1 MQKLADYIG
10 EFFLKKKLTAVF
22 VVSGGASLHLIHGFE
37 KQKKIKIVCCHHE
50 QACAMAA
57 DGYSR
62 ISGQTGVAL
71 ATSGPGA
78 TNLIT
83 GIAGCFYDSVP
94 AIFITGQVSTFRQS
108 KNPKIRQF
116 GFQETPIIPMCEKIV
131 KYAVQIKNPLNIKYE
146 LEKSLY
152 IANEGRPGPVLID
165 IPDNIQRELIDVS
178 SLDSFSSN
186 LIKSKL
192 KKVSPNIIKKII
204 NKLISSKRPVIIAG
218 WGIHLTKTEEQFLSL
233 INQLKIPVALTWGAA
248 DLIEEKNILKVGTFG
263 THGNRFTNFTVQNA
277 DFILSLGCRLDTKA
291 TGSPPETFAKSAW
304 KTIVDIDLDE
314 LKKYDKSNLNI
325 DCKVNS
331 DLRDFLPIFMN
342 HCLKVKD
349 KIPNFE
355 SWINKIYIWK
365 QKYNP
370 LFESK

>member
-10 EFFLKKKLTAVF
+10 EFFLKKNLTAVF

-131 KYAVQIKNPLNIKYE
+131 KYAVQIKNPLNIKY
-146 LEKSLY
+146 
-152 IANEGRPGPVLID
+152 
-165 IPDNIQRELIDVS
+165 
-178 SLDSFSSN
+178 
-186 LIKSKL
+186 
-192 KKVSPNIIKKII
+192 
-204 NKLISSKRPVIIAG
+204 
-218 WGIHLTKTEEQFLSL
+218 
-233 INQLKIPVALTWGAA
+233 
-248 DLIEEKNILKVGTFG
+248 
-263 THGNRFTNFTVQNA
+263 
-277 DFILSLGCRLDTKA
+277 
-291 TGSPPETFAKSAW
+291 
-304 KTIVDIDLDE
+304 
-314 LKKYDKSNLNI
+314 
-325 DCKVNS
+325 
-331 DLRDFLPIFMN
+331 
-342 HCLKVKD
+342 
-349 KIPNFE
+349 
-355 SWINKIYIWK
+355 
-365 QKYNP
+365 
-370 LFESK
+370 